1 MEMLDKI
8 FKNYIHPVLVILM
21 HIGAV
26 VAIYF
31 SFLPIAKWYLEYR
44 PLWGVDFH
52 LTLSI
57 ASLISQHPVF
67 PHALWNYAG
76 FAGWPQYL
84 YPSLSAYF
92 ISFLSQFWDLVLSA
106 QLLVMAFSLLFMLGS
121 YFLFWAI
128 SKNITLAAVLA
139 IFTGFSG
146 GVYQVLTWAGSLP
159 SYTVQAAYPWTLGFL
174 VMYLRT
180 KNLRYL
186 LASALIAGISIWIHP
201 LVFIVYILPS
211 FCIILVF
218 TFSKNFPL
226 FTKLKTFVIFLLISL
241 MVGLPQ
247 FYLSIGP
254 ALKSPVRTN
263 SGKNALSTTK
273 AEVTKTDVDVANFNK
288 LQVKRLV
295 TDNDDTIFYF
305 LAFCALFFVLA
316 SIAAIRIG
324 GILEILP
331 WGLLAGY
338 YIFYIWLFG
347 EGISIYHGGWYRL
360 FWSVPVW
367 VGALASALWFS
378 AFIVLKKV
386 VKTDMLR
393 LILVLFSGAIVII
406 FGYFFYPG
414 AQNLTI
420 ESIVY
425 RSEVSSAYPDALNLK
440 VTNAERDE
448 LKKRL
453 VPSWINGDETNWR
466 LYDGDQTV
474 NIWWNNIFKMP
485 LARGYIDTPIG
496 TAHRGFSF
504 LLDSGLSEEAG
515 AIPQLVDAFKF
526 PDEAAVSTTLFLL
539 DWNAIKYFEG
549 PHVGNVLKP
558 VPTYLKDLLVKR
570 NEILTFDDMSYTLRP
585 LSLNYSEIKDEMTSP
600 ILAGTNA
607 PTVGIFAS
615 VEGFEIVNRALS
627 ERGNLN
633 SQVLIPINLGKNI
646 DGYKSGE
653 ISNFDALYLH
663 DYSYDNKE
671 AAFKILRAF
680 LEDGK
685 KIYIDT
691 GTEVRETS
699 GELPDDIFPI
709 NKLTRKGQGKEWGLE
724 SPDKYLTGDVDL
736 GKFSPPVFDE
746 ADWSIS
752 YAEREDVKSGARVI
766 LTNHGK
772 VVMASL
778 KVGGGELVWGGFNMA
793 YHILRNHNSEE
804 AKLFDNILSSMV
816 SLDRKPLPP
825 STVEFINPNERKV
838 TTAAKGILF
847 KEQAYNGWSARVLKE
862 SGASGEKLQ
871 IYKAGPTY
879 PGFIYV
885 RLPKDEQITVK
896 FTFAGSVRDKIL
908 VWISF
913 ILAILI
919 FEEVVFRGIF
929 LGRLRRFLWHH
940 SKKRVSHWWM
950 REEEE

>member
-1 MEMLDKI
+1 MRQIYNK
-8 FKNYIHPVLVILM
+8 FIHPLILLFG
-21 HIGAV
+21 HIAAV
-26 VAIYF
+26 VVIFFA
-31 SFLPIAKWYLEYR
+31 FLPIAKWYLDSR

-52 LTLSI
+52 LLLSI

-92 ISFLSQFWDLVLSA
+92 ISFLSQFFDLVMST
-106 QLLVMAFSLLFMLGS
+106 QLMVMASSLLFILGS
-121 YFLFWAI
+121 YFLFWVI
-128 SKNITLAAVLA
+128 SKNIALAASLA
-139 IFTGFSG
+139 IFTGFCG

-159 SYTVQAAYPWTLGFL
+159 SYTAQAAYPWVLGFL

-180 KNLRYL
+180 KNLRHL
-186 LASALIAGISIWIHP
+186 LSSALIAGISIWIHP
-201 LVFIVYILPS
+201 LVFIAYILPS
-211 FCIILVF
+211 FCIIVAF
-218 TFSKNFPL
+218 TFSKDFSL
-226 FTKLKTFVIFLLISL
+226 LLKLKTFVIFLLIAL
-241 MVGLPQ
+241 VIGLPQ
-247 FYLSIGP
+247 FYLSVGP

-263 SGKNALSTTK
+263 SGENALSTTK
-273 AEVTKTDVDVANFNK
+273 AEPSQTSIDITNFNK

-295 TDNDDTIFYF
+295 TDNYDAIFYF
-305 LAFCALFFVLA
+305 LAFCALFFVTA
-316 SIAAIRIG
+316 SVAAIRIG
-324 GILEILP
+324 GIFEILP

-367 VGALASALWFS
+367 VGTLASALWFS
-378 AFIVLKKV
+378 AFISLKKV
-386 VKTDMLR
+386 VKTDILK
-393 LILVLFSGAIVII
+393 LIFVLSSGAIVLV
-406 FGYFFYPG
+406 FAYFFYLG
-414 AQNLTI
+414 AQYATI
-420 ESIVY
+420 SSIIY

-440 VTNAERDE
+440 VTNAQRDE
-448 LKKRL
+448 LKARL
-453 VPSWINGDETNWR
+453 VPTWINGDETNWR
-466 LYDGDQTV
+466 IYDADQTV

-496 TAHRGFSF
+496 AAHRGFSF
-504 LLDSGLSEEAG
+504 LLDSALSEEAG
-515 AIPQLVDAFKF
+515 GIPQLAYAFKF
-526 PDEAAVSTTLFLL
+526 PDEAAVSTSLFLI
-539 DWNAIKYFEG
+539 DWNAVRYFEG

-558 VPTYLKDLLVKR
+558 FPTYLKDLLVKR
-570 NEILTFDDMSYTLRP
+570 NEILTFDDMSYTRRP

-615 VEGFEIVNRALS
+615 VEGFEIVNRALA

-646 DGYKSGE
+646 DAYKSEE

-663 DYSYDNKE
+663 DYTYDNREK
-671 AAFKILRAF
+671 AFKILRAF

-699 GELPDDIFPI
+699 GELPDDIFPV
-709 NKLTRKGQGKEWGLE
+709 NKVTRKGQGKEWGLE

-752 YAEREDVKSGARVI
+752 YAEVGDVKSGARVI
-766 LTNHGK
+766 LTNYGK
-772 VVMASL
+772 PVMASM
-778 KVGGGELVWGGFNMA
+778 KVGSGELIWGGFNMA
-793 YHILRNHNSEE
+793 YHVLRNHNVEE

-816 SLDRKPLPP
+816 NLERKPRPP

-838 TTAAKGILF
+838 TTVAKGVLF
-847 KEQAYNGWSARVLKE
+847 KEQAYNGWSAHVFNK
-862 SGASGEKLQ
+862 SGGRGEKLH

-885 RLPKDEQITVK
+885 RLPRNEQTTVK
-896 FTFAGSVRDKIL
+896 FTFAGSNRDKIL
-908 VWISF
+908 VWLSI
-913 ILAILI
+913 IVAILI
-919 FEEVVFRGIF
+919 FEQVVIGGLV
-929 LGRLRRFLWHH
+929 LGRIRKIVLLYTR
-940 SKKRVSHWWM
+940 SKVGRWWQ
-950 REEEE
+950 REDEE